1 MNYTSARRPAVKE
14 HREYLMAVE
23 DDFYEK
29 AFDEVQGKGL
39 KKAIWARALSEN
51 DGDENKAKAV
61 YIKRRVL
68 ELTAEHE
75 IKSDNLVKGVW
86 ARAIAENGGNEKKA
100 KAQYIEAR
108 TSALNV
114 ADDGSDKPRTA
125 ASAGRKKLDSNS
137 NTSKPSPEKGTLAA
151 DSASESNSFA
161 GLYDSGVILGA
172 IFAVSFFVTF
182 LSSEGFLRLG
192 FDWIPIFLRS
202 ATPFLVPVYYFSKGE
217 AMKGLQHAN
226 FNSKVSAGGLIVL
239 FWMVGIFG
247 CAALNYSMGAF
258 NVSYVP
264 SAAIMAFSMATGSK
278 GEGSK
283 GRKKPYET
291 NGATHLLVD
300 ECEFVLFFGAI
311 FVVLAAIV
319 VLL

>member
-1 MNYTSARRPAVKE
+1 
-14 HREYLMAVE
+14 MAVE

-51 DGDENKAKAV
+51 DGDENKAKAA
-61 YIKRRVL
+61 YIRRRVL

-114 ADDGSDKPRTA
+114 ADAGSDKPRTA

-151 DSASESNSFA
+151 DSASESYSFA
-161 GLYDSGVILGA
+161 GLYDSAVILGA
-172 IFAVSFFVTF
+172 IFVVSFFVTF
-182 LSSEGFLRLG
+182 ILAEGPL
-192 FDWIPIFLRS
+192 DWLPTFLRS
-202 ATPFLVPVYYFSKGE
+202 AAPFLVPVYYFSKGE
-217 AMKGLQHAN
+217 GMQGLQHAN

-247 CAALNYSMGAF
+247 CAALNISMGAF

-264 SAAIMAFSMATGSK
+264 SALIMAGSMATGSK

-283 GRKKPYET
+283 GKKKPYET
-291 NGATHLLVD
+291 TSATYLLVD
-300 ECEFVLFFGAI
+300 ECWAVLVGGAI
-311 FVVLAAIV
+311 FVAIGAGIFI
-319 VLL
+319 LR